1 MKMRLSLAALSLS
14 LALPCF
20 AAGVDGKWTAEV
32 PGRNGQAQT
41 TTFTFKADGEK
52 LTGTVAGMRGD
63 NPISDGT
70 VKADDVA
77 FNVVVNFNGNEFKM
91 KYKGKLAGDEIK
103 FTRTR
108 EGGDQPAQE
117 FTAKRAK

>member
-1 MKMRLSLAALSLS
+1 MKMRFSLAALFLS
-14 LALPCF
+14 LALPSF
-20 AAGVDGKWTAEV
+20 AAGVDGKWTADV
-32 PGRNGQAQT
+32 PGRNGQAQA